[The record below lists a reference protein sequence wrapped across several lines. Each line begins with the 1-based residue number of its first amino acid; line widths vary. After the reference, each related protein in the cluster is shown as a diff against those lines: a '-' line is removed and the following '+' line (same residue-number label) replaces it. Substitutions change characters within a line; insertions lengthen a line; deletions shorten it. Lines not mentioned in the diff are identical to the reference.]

1 MIKNMI
7 LVGFALSGLVLSGA
21 AAATTDSQTQQLET
35 AVSTMWQAMSHA
47 PGVAADVAA
56 LKPLFHPDAL
66 VAGARPGGALSQ
78 QSGAAF
84 LQSLSQVRP
93 KGFYECEIGRE
104 LRLYGQFATV
114 LSLVES
120 RPDPAQQQADFTGIN
135 SLQWYFDGK
144 QWQLIALY
152 YYLEQKPGD
161 LQHWPLA
168 AEARRAPAGACL

>member
-1 MIKNMI
+1 MIKNII
-7 LVGFALSGLVLSGA
+7 LLIVSWCGWYLPVAVA
-21 AAATTDSQTQQLET
+21 ANTAAQTQQLEA
-35 AVSTMWQAMSHA
+35 AVSRMWQAMSHA
-47 PGVAADVAA
+47 PGVAADVAT
-56 LKPLFHPDAL
+56 LRQLMHPDAV
-66 VAGARPGGALSQ
+66 VAGARPGKTLSQ
-78 QSGAAF
+78 QGAGAF
-84 LQSLSQVRP
+84 LQALHKVSP

-104 LRLYGQFATV
+104 VRIYGQFATV

-168 AEARRAPAGACL
+168 ADARRAPSGTCL